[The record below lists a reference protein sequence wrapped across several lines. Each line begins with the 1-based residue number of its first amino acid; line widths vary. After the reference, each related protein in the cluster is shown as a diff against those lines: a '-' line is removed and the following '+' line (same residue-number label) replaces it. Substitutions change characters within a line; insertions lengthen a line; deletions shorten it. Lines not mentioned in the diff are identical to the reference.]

1 MFQKNPVNGFWYSLR
16 SDKDRVSTLIQGLGS
31 YILDVWLLNIFYLA
45 GQRSLEVMLLGQFH
59 DEVIIEI
66 PKGLEEEYKALL
78 KDAMEKVNKQLKLNR
93 ELACDIQFGNNYSE
107 IH

>member
-1 MFQKNPVNGFWYSLR
+1 M
-16 SDKDRVSTLIQGLGS
+16 
-31 YILDVWLLNIFYLA
+31 
-45 GQRSLEVMLLGQFH
+45 